1 LADTSVYVIA
11 GINFVLTTTSII
23 YLLKHPR
30 EPQSMISWSLVFIF
44 LPVLGPI
51 LFFMMG
57 EEKLRRLRLRRRLR
71 RNTPANNAAPNV
83 SQPDP
88 EPSFEIPAFLYG
100 FIQMA
105 TRLSL
110 RRATDGNQVT
120 IYHTGKDSF
129 LALLDAVSQAKSHVH
144 LEYYIFHADETG
156 HQLGNILIYKAKQ
169 GIECRLLVDFIGCWG
184 RKRWIFLE
192 KLRKAGV
199 EIGYFLPV
207 VPWKGRVRMNFR
219 NHRKIAVIDGS
230 IGFTGSQNIGDEY
243 VGLSKEF
250 SIWHDTH
257 LKIIGPAVADLQET
271 FINDWLYATK
281 RLLRKSVYYP
291 QLTTQGTQ
299 VVHIVPSGPDTNTK
313 ILHHL
318 LFAVI
323 SAARRSVHIA
333 TPYFVPDNTM
343 LLALEAAAYRGV
355 EVVILVPSEL
365 DMPLTL
371 WAGRSYYRDLLL
383 SGVDIYEYQAGM
395 MHSKVVIVDD
405 AWGMVGS
412 ANMDVRSFRLNF
424 ETSVFLYN
432 QELAK
437 QLEDNFQSMLVD
449 AKQVELADTFHSFG
463 ISLREGFARLISP
476 IL

>member
-1 LADTSVYVIA
+1 MADISVYLIA

-30 EPQSMISWSLVFIF
+30 DPQSMISWTLVFVF

-51 LFFMMG
+51 LFFMIG
-57 EEKLRRLRLRRRLR
+57 EEKLRRLRLRRRFR
-71 RNTPANNAAPNV
+71 RKK
-83 SQPDP
+83 SDP
-88 EPSFEIPAFLYG
+88 PPPPIIPSTVPTFLSG
-100 FIQMA
+100 FITMA
-105 TRLSL
+105 TRVCL
-110 RRATDGNQVT
+110 RRATDGNDVT
-120 IYHTGKDSF
+120 IYHNGKESF
-129 LALLDAVSQAKSHVH
+129 LSLIDAVSNAKRHVH
-144 LEYYIFHADETG
+144 LEYYIFQADDTG
-156 HQLGNILIYKAKQ
+156 DKLGNLLINKVKQ

-257 LKIIGPAVADLQET
+257 LKITGPAVADLQEI
-271 FINDWLYATK
+271 FIDDWLYAT
-281 RLLRKSVYYP
+281 RRFLRKSQYYP
-291 QLTTQGTQ
+291 QLTAQGDQ
-299 VVHIVPSGPDTNTK
+299 LVHILPSGPDTNTK

-323 SAARRSVHIA
+323 SAARHSVHIA
-333 TPYFVPDNTM
+333 TPYFVPDHTM
-343 LLALEAAAYRGV
+343 LLALETAAYRGI
-355 EVVILVPSEL
+355 EVIILMPAEL

-432 QELAK
+432 QRLAK
-437 QLEDNFQSMLVD
+437 QLEDNFQSMLKES
-449 AKQVELADTFHSFG
+449 KQVDLRDTFHSFG
-463 ISLREGFARLISP
+463 ISLRQGFARLISP